1 MGGIVFIDN
10 IHAMTSKVN
19 RVYHEYPRAFWV
31 LIAGMFIDRLGT
43 NLIMP
48 FLAVYVAKT
57 FNAGMTQVGI
67 ILTIFAISGV
77 GGTILAGAMAD
88 KFGRRSVM
96 IIGLVFGALSRVG
109 LGLATSLNGLYV
121 VAVFAGFFG
130 TVGWPAQAAMVAD
143 MLPEHQRAD
152 GFGIQRVA
160 ANLTWVLGPM
170 IGGVM
175 APITGYLLLFILDAV
190 TSFVMA
196 FMVFTML
203 PETRPERAA
212 NHPTESLGGS
222 LAGYGLVARDGVFM
236 AFTVI
241 SILMIAAYQQMY
253 SALSVFLVKY
263 QQMPESFYGALLMT
277 NAGMVVLMQF
287 PITRWSSKRPPLLIM
302 VAGTALYMVGLTA
315 YGLVTSTVVYVAA
328 MALLSLGE
336 MLVMPTAQALTAQL
350 SPPDMRARY
359 AAVLGFTWVIPQAL
373 APLGA
378 GLVMDN
384 LNPNWVWYGCGILCA
399 VGIAGFYA
407 LHLRTGDRLAAAQR
421 EFMGAPGEVAAAK

>member
-1 MGGIVFIDN
+1 MITDSISDTWSKID
-10 IHAMTSKVN
+10 
-19 RVYHEYPRAFWV
+19 RVYHEYPRSFWV

-48 FLAVYVAKT
+48 FLAVYVART

-77 GGTILAGAMAD
+77 AGTILAGAMAD

-109 LGLATSLNGLYV
+109 LGLATSLDGLYV

-130 TVGWPAQAAMVAD
+130 SVGWPAQAAMVAD
-143 MLPEHQRAD
+143 LLPERQRAD

-170 IGGVM
+170 IGGVL
-175 APITGYLLLFILDAV
+175 APITGYLLLFLLDAA

-196 FMVFTML
+196 IMVFTML
-203 PETRPERAA
+203 PETRPEHADGRPA
-212 NHPTESLGGS
+212 ESFGGS
-222 LAGYGLVARDGVFM
+222 LAGYGLVMRDGVFM
-236 AFTVI
+236 AFALI

-277 NAGMVVLMQF
+277 NAGMVVVLQF
-287 PITRWSSKRPPLLIM
+287 PITRWSSKRPPMLIM
-302 VAGTALYMVGLTA
+302 AAGTALYMVGLTA
-315 YGLVTSTVVYVAA
+315 YGVVVSSAVFVAA
-328 MALLSLGE
+328 MAMLSLGE
-336 MLVMPTAQALTAQL
+336 MLVMPTAQALAAQL

-359 AAVLGFTWVIPQAL
+359 AATLGFTCVIPQAL

-384 LNPNWVWYGCGILCA
+384 LNPSWVWYGCGILCA
-399 VGIAGFYA
+399 VSVAGFYA
-407 LHLRTGDRLAAAQR
+407 LHLRTGERLAAAQKA
-421 EFMGAPGEVAAAK
+421 FTTAPGEVAAAK

>member
-1 MGGIVFIDN
+1 MITDS
-10 IHAMTSKVN
+10 IHDTWSKLDQI
-19 RVYHEYPRAFWV
+19 YHEYPRSFWV

-48 FLAVYVAKT
+48 FLAVYVAQR
-57 FNAGMTQVGI
+57 FSVGMTQVGI

-88 KFGRRSVM
+88 KFGRRSVL
-96 IIGLVFGALSRVG
+96 IIGLVFGALARVG
-109 LGLATSLNGLYV
+109 LGLATSLNELYI

-130 TVGWPAQAAMVAD
+130 QVGWPAQAAMVAD
-143 MLPEHQRAD
+143 LLPERQRAD

-175 APITGYLLLFILDAV
+175 APITGYLLLFILDAA

-196 FMVFTML
+196 IMVFAML

-212 NHPTESLGGS
+212 DRPTETFAGS
-222 LAGYGLVARDGVFM
+222 LAGYGQVARDGVFM
-236 AFTVI
+236 LFALI

-277 NAGMVVLMQF
+277 NASMVVVLQF

-302 VAGTALYMVGLTA
+302 VAGTALYMIGLTT
-315 YGLVTSTVVYVAA
+315 YGLVTSSALYVAA
-328 MALLSLGE
+328 MAAISVGE
-336 MLVMPTAQALTAQL
+336 MLVMPTSQALAAQL

-359 AAVLGFTWVIPQAL
+359 AATLGFTWVIPQAL

-384 LNPNWVWYGCGILCA
+384 LNPSWVWYGCGLLCA
-399 VGIAGFYA
+399 ASILGFYA
-407 LHLRTGDRLAAAQR
+407 LHARTGERLAAAQKLATAAG
-421 EFMGAPGEVAAAK
+421 GASADK